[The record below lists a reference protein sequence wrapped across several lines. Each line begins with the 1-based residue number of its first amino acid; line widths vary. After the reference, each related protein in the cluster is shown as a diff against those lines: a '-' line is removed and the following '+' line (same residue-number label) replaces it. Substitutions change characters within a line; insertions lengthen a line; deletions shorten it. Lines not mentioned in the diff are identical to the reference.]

1 MNTRKVLQLGFLP
14 RSADAALFVLR
25 LWLGLSLLLLHGWSK
40 LADFS
45 EMAGKFPD
53 PLGVGSTTSLALAV
67 FAEVVCSVLLA
78 FGLFTRLAAAVLA
91 INMATAFL
99 MVHKLAL
106 TGSGSGELAFVY
118 LAGWITL
125 LVAGAGRFSFDARL
139 GADTAAKED

>member
-1 MNTRKVLQLGFLP
+1 
-14 RSADAALFVLR
+14 
-25 LWLGLSLLLLHGWSK
+25 
-40 LADFS
+40 
-45 EMAGKFPD
+45 MAGKFPD

-106 TGSGSGELAFVY
+106 TGPGSGELASR
-118 LAGWITL
+118 LSRRLDHAARRRGWPL
-125 LVAGAGRFSFDARL
+125 LVGRQV
-139 GADTAAKED
+139 